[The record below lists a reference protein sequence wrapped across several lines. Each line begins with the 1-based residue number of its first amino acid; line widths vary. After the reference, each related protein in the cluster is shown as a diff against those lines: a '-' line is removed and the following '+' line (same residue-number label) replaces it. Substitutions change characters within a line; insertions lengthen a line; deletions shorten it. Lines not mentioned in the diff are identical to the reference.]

1 MLSSAGYSFFLAALV
16 CQYSVVLENFFTAL
30 SESSPSFSSQ
40 RGVGVENMLNGLFC
54 SGACLI
60 SLGAVIG
67 KINSLQLM
75 VLIIVEP
82 FFYWLN
88 YFIGALQLDAFD
100 IGGGMFIHT
109 FGCYFGLAA
118 CWWVTSK
125 DTHGHP
131 DNCSCYSSDIFSYA
145 GTLFLWMMWPSF
157 NGVLGASP
165 EEQNRAFFNTFM
177 SLCACTVST
186 FLTSRLVSNHHFECV
201 HIQNS
206 TLAGGVVMGVAAGLD
221 MTPPTPI
228 GVGFVIGIIS
238 VLGFKFLTPRL
249 SRIGVQDICGINNL
263 HGIPGLVGAMVAMWA
278 SLGLAYDNSTYET
291 SFPRGKGQ
299 AGVQAAAAAISFF
312 LSLGSGFVCGFL
324 MWLVGKIKPITRA
337 NFFNDRGEWH
347 LPTDYE
353 YVVVKDDDE
362 NTVELEDMN
371 GVKGSHIR
379 ALRNNQIGKVVIPE
393 EGPNPKFSRT
403 GTQVM
408 GREIKRAPNS
418 TESDSDS

>member
-1 MLSSAGYSFFLAALV
+1 
-16 CQYSVVLENFFTAL
+16 
-30 SESSPSFSSQ
+30 
-40 RGVGVENMLNGLFC
+40 MLNGLFC

-186 FLTSRLVSNHHFECV
+186 FLTSRLVSVCSIPQSNLLIFSQKGGWHRTTILSV
-201 HIQNS
+201 S
-206 TLAGGVVMGVAAGLD
+206 T
-221 MTPPTPI
+221 
-228 GVGFVIGIIS
+228 
-238 VLGFKFLTPRL
+238 FKTLR
-249 SRIGVQDICGINNL
+249 
-263 HGIPGLVGAMVAMWA
+263 
-278 SLGLAYDNSTYET
+278 
-291 SFPRGKGQ
+291 
-299 AGVQAAAAAISFF
+299 
-312 LSLGSGFVCGFL
+312 
-324 MWLVGKIKPITRA
+324 WLV
-337 NFFNDRGEWH
+337 
-347 LPTDYE
+347 
-353 YVVVKDDDE
+353 
-362 NTVELEDMN
+362 
-371 GVKGSHIR
+371 
-379 ALRNNQIGKVVIPE
+379 ALSWVWLLGW
-393 EGPNPKFSRT
+393 T
-403 GTQVM
+403 
-408 GREIKRAPNS
+408 
-418 TESDSDS
+418 